1 MHYFP
6 RLIFHRNTVALPV
19 AMCWEARFG
28 CLKKCFTKYR
38 FGCMNPVL
46 AAVKRVSPPMHL
58 AGIVPKHRLWS
69 HNIRKG
75 YF

>member
-1 MHYFP
+1 
-6 RLIFHRNTVALPV
+6 
-19 AMCWEARFG
+19 
-28 CLKKCFTKYR
+28 
-38 FGCMNPVL
+38 MNPVL